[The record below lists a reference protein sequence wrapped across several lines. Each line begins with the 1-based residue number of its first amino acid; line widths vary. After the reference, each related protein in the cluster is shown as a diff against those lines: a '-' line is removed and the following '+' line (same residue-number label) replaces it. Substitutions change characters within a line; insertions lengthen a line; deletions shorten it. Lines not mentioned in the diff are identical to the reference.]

1 MSDQQDNNNDRD
13 FEVEQMLPWYVN
25 GTLTADERETVEA
38 YLAQVPEARDEVA
51 FLRRLRDEVKAKQ
64 PVTTPGEFGLKRLQR
79 QVEQERAA
87 RWRGAGLW
95 RAAAI
100 AAALVIL
107 VQGAVLFQTWR
118 NGGDFIVAGTDDAS
132 AVVLQMT
139 FDPQATEAEIRQVL
153 QTVDAHLVSG
163 PGALGVYRVVL
174 EDVALDD
181 EAAIR
186 QAMKTLRGFGSV
198 VTEVV
203 RP

>member
-1 MSDQQDNNNDRD
+1 MSGRQDGNRD
-13 FEVEQMLPWYVN
+13 FKVEEMLPWYVN

-51 FLRRLRDEVKAKQ
+51 FLRRLRDEVKARQ
-64 PVTTPGEFGLKRLQR
+64 PTTTPGEFGLKRLER
-79 QVEQERAA
+79 QIEKERKA
-87 RWRGAGLW
+87 RWRSAGPW

-100 AAALVIL
+100 AATLVVLI
-107 VQGAVLFQTWR
+107 QGAFLFQGWR
-118 NGGDFIVAGTDDAS
+118 SGDEFVTTGTGDRS

-174 EDVALDD
+174 EDVAPDD
-181 EAAIR
+181 EAAIQ
-186 QAMKTLRGFGSV
+186 QAMNTLQGFGSV